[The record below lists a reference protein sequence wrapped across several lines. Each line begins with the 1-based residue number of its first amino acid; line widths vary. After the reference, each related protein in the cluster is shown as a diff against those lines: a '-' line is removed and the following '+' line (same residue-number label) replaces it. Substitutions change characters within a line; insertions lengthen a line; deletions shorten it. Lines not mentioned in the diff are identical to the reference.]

1 MLRTKMREKGMS
13 VDPASNWAHLVD
25 DLLSTFVEPKLIQ
38 PTFLIDYPISL
49 SPLAKKKPGQERVVE
64 RFEAFAGG
72 IEIANAFTELND
84 PIDQRERF
92 VQQAKDKQTEGEES
106 AVDEDFLLA
115 MEHGMPPTG
124 GLGVGIDRLIMIL
137 TNNLSIREVILFPT
151 LKGKAEE

>member
-1 MLRTKMREKGMS
+1 
-13 VDPASNWAHLVD
+13 VD

-38 PTFLIDYPISL
+38 PTFLIDYPLSL

-84 PIDQRERF
+84 PLDQRERF
-92 VQQAKDKQTEGEES
+92 VQQVKDKQLEGNEGK
-106 AVDEDFLLA
+106 VDEDFLLA

-137 TNNLSIREVILFPT
+137 TNNQSIREVILFPT
-151 LKGKAEE
+151 LKGKPE